1 MHTILKYPGSKG
13 SMRDKII
20 GLMPTHQRYCE
31 PYGGSAAVLLAKP
44 VARVEYYNDLND
56 EVVNLFRIIRAQ
68 GSSFAKLCRWLEA
81 TPYSRAELAAARAT
95 GQSDNS
101 DCARAYRFL
110 IRSWF
115 SINGSLA
122 NQKTGWRVSMGD
134 SKRLMTWNRLPARLE
149 QAAARMRTVNIE
161 QIDAVKL
168 MLMFDAPDALFY
180 VDPPYIEETINFRE
194 RQVYSMAFSLS
205 EHEDLLSCL
214 CNLKGR
220 VILSGYAHP
229 LYEERLIGK
238 WHRIDV
244 PHMTQRH
251 TVKTECL
258 WLNYQPGA
266 AA

>member
-1 MHTILKYPGSKG
+1 
-13 SMRDKII
+13 MREKII
-20 GLMPTHQRYCE
+20 SLMPAHQRYCE

-44 VARVEYYNDLND
+44 VVAVEYYNDLND

-81 TPYSRAELAAARAT
+81 TPYSRAELAAARAVDPVDL
-95 GQSDNS
+95 SDS
-101 DCARAYRFL
+101 ARAYRFL

-134 SKRLMTWNRLPARLE
+134 SKRLMIWNRLPERLD
-149 QAAARMRTVNIE
+149 QAAARLRRVNIE

-168 MLMFDAPDALFY
+168 MLMFDDTDALFY

-194 RQVYSMAFSLS
+194 RQVYSMGFSLNH
-205 EHEDLLSCL
+205 HEDLLNCL

-220 VILSGYAHP
+220 VILSGYSHP
-229 LYEERLIGK
+229 LYNDRLVGN

-244 PHMTQRH
+244 PHMTQSH
-251 TVKTECL
+251 SVKTESL